1 MFLHVFVCVSW
12 CGSLEATVRC
22 ARPLAKCVCVCVCVC
37 SQAAQAAKAPQPAK
51 LAAPKEAQGSAWNA
65 NNYHFEEQRLDAW
78 GRERLKELL
87 KAKVRETPSALALQ
101 PRESIATMS

>member
-1 MFLHVFVCVSW
+1 MF
-12 CGSLEATVRC
+12 
-22 ARPLAKCVCVCVCVC
+22 
-37 SQAAQAAKAPQPAK
+37 QAQATKSPQPAK

-87 KAKVRETPSALALQ
+87 KEKVRKP
-101 PRESIATMS
+101 